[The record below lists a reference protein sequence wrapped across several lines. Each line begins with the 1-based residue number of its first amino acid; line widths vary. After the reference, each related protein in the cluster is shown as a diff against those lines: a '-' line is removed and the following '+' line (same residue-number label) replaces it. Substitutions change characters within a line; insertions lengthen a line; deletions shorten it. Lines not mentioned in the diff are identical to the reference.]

1 MSCLVLGDSI
11 AEMVGVFLK
20 TCTVVAKVSM
30 SSGWI
35 LAHAPSGTYDYVV
48 ISSST
53 NDFQSPKVQENLEAT
68 RRKTHATRGY
78 VWIVPNP
85 KRASRLVQS
94 VAHDHR
100 DRAVGFVP
108 ARDGEHPRYP
118 KAVARAISGM
128 MR

>member
-35 LAHAPSGTYDYVV
+35 LAHAPAGTYDYVV

-53 NDFQSPKVQENLEAT
+53 NDYESPKVQANLEAT
-68 RRKTHATRGY
+68 RQRTHASRGY
-78 VWIVPNP
+78 VWIVPRP
-85 KRASRLVQS
+85 KRASKLVQS
-94 VAHDHR
+94 VAYAHG
-100 DRAVGFVP
+100 DRTVGFVP
-108 ARDGEHPRYP
+108 ARDGEHPRHP
-118 KAVARAISGM
+118 KTVARAISGM